1 MEGHLEEK
9 LHRNS
14 WAIFCFWDAHN
25 VIEMCEKSEFRL
37 AKFISNS
44 GNILLVVLEDKQY
57 QKMWNQELEI
67 ADLLSS
73 YLECTRIV
81 KVVSLIFEYS

>member
-1 MEGHLEEK
+1 
-9 LHRNS
+9 
-14 WAIFCFWDAHN
+14 
-25 VIEMCEKSEFRL
+25 MCEKSEFRL

-57 QKMWNQELEI
+57 QKMRNQELEI